1 VRTEKLPTDKN
12 TLKSV
17 AIAYE
22 LTFYLFQK
30 TVTEETL
37 TQGVKLSEKP
47 CEFAEPMEYP
57 PGPPVVHGPHV
68 GNLCS
73 ILDE

>member
-1 VRTEKLPTDKN
+1 MPIFVVAKSSENWETDKN

-30 TVTEETL
+30 E
-37 TQGVKLSEKP
+37 
-47 CEFAEPMEYP
+47 
-57 PGPPVVHGPHV
+57 
-68 GNLCS
+68 
-73 ILDE
+73 